1 MHGCASGGHTR
12 EMANLAQQIAS
23 TGRQGVVTLES
34 KEPVYRSVQLVIA
47 GQRLALKTDQ
57 DPAVIESMAQEVNAC
72 VDEIRRSAPGASSP
86 QIMALALMQLMER
99 AREAERQD
107 AYHCQ
112 VIERHAQ
119 RLEKLLASMDSAES

>member
-1 MHGCASGGHTR
+1 
-12 EMANLAQQIAS
+12 MANSAQQLAS
-23 TGRQGVVTLES
+23 TSRQGVVTLES
-34 KEPVYRSVQLVIA
+34 QAPVYQSVQLMIA

-57 DPAVIESMAQEVNAC
+57 DPAVLESMAQEVNAC
-72 VDEIRRSAPGASSP
+72 VEEIRRNAPGASSP

-99 AREAERQD
+99 ARQAEQQD